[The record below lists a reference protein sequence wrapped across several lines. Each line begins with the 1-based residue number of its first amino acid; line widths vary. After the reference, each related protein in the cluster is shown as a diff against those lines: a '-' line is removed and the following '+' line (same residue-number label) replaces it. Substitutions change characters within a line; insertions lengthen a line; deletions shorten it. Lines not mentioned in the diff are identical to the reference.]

1 MLKQSVKAF
10 SMVLVAGV
18 LAGCAANPGQQA
30 SHAVTHEWVTTDRV
44 AEVQFRGNNAACRTS
59 ASSVS
64 GYEACMSEQGYE
76 LLTP

>member
-10 SMVLVAGV
+10 SMVLTVGV
-18 LAGCAANPGQQA
+18 LAGCAANPGQQE

-44 AEVQFRGNNAACRTS
+44 AEVQFSGNHAACRTS

-64 GYEACMSEQGYE
+64 AYEACMSEQGYQ
-76 LLTP
+76 LHTP